1 MGILEGFSIF
11 LEGTRKKDRKVQ
23 YMAMAFSILSIGP
36 VIFGS
41 VENLIAFLQR
51 KRLLATNKT
60 CPSCGSAM
68 TLQRRSDTE
77 DKQVRQYNYYKK

>member
-11 LEGTRKKDRKVQ
+11 LEGTRKKDRNVQ
-23 YMAMAFSILSIGP
+23 YIAMAFCILSIGP

-51 KRLLATNKT
+51 KRLLTTNKT
-60 CPSCGSAM
+60 CPSRGSAM
-68 TLQRRSDTE
+68 TLQR
-77 DKQVRQYNYYKK
+77 